1 MLEEIKRKIE
11 DEIQR
16 LHHELTVTLPI
27 AIRKAVEHGD
37 LRENADYKSALERQQ
52 FVQARIGHLT
62 QRLSELSKIDITNIP
77 QDRISFGSRV
87 KVRDRQTKAEIEYTI
102 VAGDYIDLDAGHIS
116 MASPIGRALMGKKP
130 GEEVGVQ
137 LPMGTRNYEILELT
151 TLPEMLSASNEKR

>member
-1 MLEEIKRKIE
+1 MLDEIKQKIE

-16 LHHELTVTLPI
+16 LHHELTVTLPV

-62 QRLSELSKIDITNIP
+62 QRLSELSKIDVATIP
-77 QDRISFGSRV
+77 LDRVSFGSRV
-87 KVRDRQTKAEIEYTI
+87 KLKDLKAKGNNEIEYTI

-116 MASPIGRALMGKKP
+116 MASPIGRALIGKKV
-130 GEEVGVQ
+130 GEEVDVQ
-137 LPMGTRNYEILELT
+137 LPMGTKNYEILELT
-151 TLPEMLSASNEKR
+151 TLPQMLQASEK

>member
-1 MLEEIKRKIE
+1 MLDEIKQKIE

-16 LHHELTVTLPI
+16 LHHELTVTLPV

-62 QRLSELSKIDITNIP
+62 QRLSELSRIDIATIP
-77 QDRISFGSRV
+77 TDRASFGSRV
-87 KVRDRQTKAEIEYTI
+87 RVKDLKSKAETEYTI

-116 MASPIGRALMGKKP
+116 MASPIGRALIGKRV
-130 GEEVGVQ
+130 GEEVAVQ
-137 LPMGTRNYEILELT
+137 LPMGIRNYEILQLT
-151 TLPEMLSASNEKR
+151 TLPEMLSASEK